1 LGKYAKQLTASDFSP
16 MVSAQQ
22 QEDTM
27 AKFIT
32 EAQRDR
38 KMARLD
44 RVVELLRGECDDK
57 RIPPY
62 IRVTL
67 ARACDTVKAASRELE
82 GIQFDDRTDENI
94 YGLAS
99 VRQSIEEDRR

>member
-1 LGKYAKQLTASDFSP
+1 
-16 MVSAQQ
+16 
-22 QEDTM
+22 M